1 MRKEVLLA
9 ILIGVGLG
17 LLITFAVYQSQR
29 SVSDAQKDQ
38 VQDVISSQT
47 LDEQE
52 ASGQL
57 AITSPENNLI
67 TDSQR
72 LIVSGNTQANN
83 SVVIV
88 LNDQEVI
95 TNADES
101 GNFSKEIRLD
111 QGANI
116 LSIYSINQ
124 DGLLTKTNR
133 TVIVDENFLNEEF
146 DEEVKDEEKTE
157 KLDQEEA
164 SQSTMEN
171 NENE

>member
-17 LLITFAVYQSQR
+17 LLITFAVYQNRR
-29 SVSDAQKDQ
+29 SESDAQKDQ
-38 VQDVISSQT
+38 VQELISSPT
-47 LDEQE
+47 LNEQE
-52 ASGQL
+52 NTSQL

-67 TDSQR
+67 IDSQR

-83 SVVIV
+83 SVIIVI
-88 LNDQEVI
+88 NDQEII

-116 LSIYSINQ
+116 LTIYSINQ
-124 DGLLTKTNR
+124 DGLLTQTDR
-133 TVIVDENFLNEEF
+133 TVIVDENFLSEEF
-146 DEEVKDEEKTE
+146 
-157 KLDQEEA
+157 
-164 SQSTMEN
+164 EN
-171 NENE
+171 NSEGKVNNDSE